1 MTEGLTRYKTP
12 PPSDVII
19 VYDRPSLNDLT
30 KVYPETCLYDE
41 NGGYYMK
48 TMDGQVIAITADDLC
63 EELDKTIAEADAFRA
78 AHEAE
83 CEGCEYCNGSMC
95 IEKA

>member
-1 MTEGLTRYKTP
+1 MTEGLTRYKAP

-41 NGGYYMK
+41 NGGYYLK
-48 TMDGQVIAITADDLC
+48 TMDGHVIAITADDLC
-63 EELDKTIAEADAFRA
+63 EELDKTIAEADAFRT

-83 CEGCEYCNGSMC
+83 CEGCEYCNGTMC
-95 IEKA
+95 FEKA